1 MNNTMKHFFL
11 YGMIAMV
18 FLLIFAWLFT
28 GRISKNYLEEWLKQ
42 YGAEDVAIRS
52 IMFNPFTLSLSFQ
65 GAEIRER
72 NGSYIRLE
80 NAFIDFSLQGL
91 LQREIQISEAVI
103 RGMNL
108 SVKKEGNRVSVK
120 ELLLPLVETLKRS
133 GEPFN
138 SRIWKFRLIQ
148 ASVLN
153 SNIHLQ
159 LPELNRKIQ
168 IDNCLIW
175 DVLVSGKKSQGSFSF
190 AGDVNGA
197 EMKIESTF
205 RVAEKIGSASSK
217 VSLKKIALSDFQAL
231 LPDSVSQLQGD
242 FSFDSIMDVDMEN
255 DRIEISQ
262 KGKGEI
268 VHFKVT
274 MSPYAAENAAINF
287 QEDFLITLRQG
298 KISSSR
304 MVATLNSQDFQLTDT
319 HDDTA
324 YSGNQMEYEINSHQL
339 DADIRL
345 EINKNKIFGKTL
357 LGFHAISPESYIL
370 GRTAELTKLD
380 TLPIDVAAGYLLDK
394 DRNLELNI
402 PVSGSLD
409 NPDFRL
415 PGFFQSV
422 IMKAMRSSAYHMIR
436 TRILPYSALIHDGTN
451 AAIYDEG
458 QLTGLRL
465 DPVVLDPGEVLPGME
480 ADEYSRQLSEWMKQE
495 TGLRIIICGFSTNG
509 DRNILKSRIR
519 NSLELDR
526 MLLDIARERADTFRE
541 ILISHYGVPS
551 FRILNCQPRFD
562 TDEDAK
568 PRIEIRL

>member
-1 MNNTMKHFFL
+1 L
-11 YGMIAMV
+11 YGTIAMV

-28 GRISKNYLEEWLKQ
+28 GKISKNYLEEWLKAH
-42 YGAEDVAIRS
+42 GAIDVTIRS
-52 IMFNPFTLSLSFQ
+52 IMFNPFTLSVSVQ
-65 GAEIRER
+65 DVDIRKK
-72 NGSYIRLE
+72 NGSFIHLE

-91 LQREIQISEAVI
+91 FQREIQISEAVI
-103 RGMNL
+103 REVNL
-108 SVKKEGNRVSVK
+108 SVKREGQQVSVK
-120 ELLLPLVETLKRS
+120 GFFLPLVEARRS
-133 GEPFN
+133 LEEYFS
-138 SRIWKFRLIQ
+138 SRMWAFRLTQ

-205 RVAEKIGSASSK
+205 GVEEKAGSAYSK
-217 VSLKKIALSDFQAL
+217 ISLKKIALSDFRGL

-268 VHFKVT
+268 VYFKVM

-304 MVATLNSQDFQLTDT
+304 IVATLNSQDFQLTDT
-319 HDDTA
+319 DTDFTIVKWKNA
-324 YSGNQMEYEINSHQL
+324 RINQL

-345 EINKNKIFGKTL
+345 EINKNKISGKTL
-357 LGFHAISPESYIL
+357 LGFHAICPEFYSL
-370 GRTAELTKLD
+370 GRTVELTNLD
-380 TLPIDVAAGYLLDK
+380 TLPIDVATGYLLDQEG
-394 DRNLELNI
+394 NLELDVPI
-402 PVSGSLD
+402 SGSLD
-409 NPDFRL
+409 DPDFKL

-422 IMKAMRSSAYHMIR
+422 VMKAVRSSAYHKIQ
-436 TRILPYSALIHDGTN
+436 TRILPYRALIHDGTN

-458 QLTGLRL
+458 LLTGLRL
-465 DPVVLDPGEVLPGME
+465 DPVVLDAGEVLPGME
-480 ADEYSRQLSEWMKQE
+480 ADEYSRQLSELMKQE

-526 MLLDIARERADTFRE
+526 MLLDIAIERTETFRE

-551 FRILNCQPRFD
+551 SRILNCQPRFD